1 MHTKIASEQ
10 FEWNAFDFHHD
21 VKKRFAWQEFEPG
34 PPALKTL
41 MQPYMQN
48 LFITADL
55 AWSSKYKLNEYNVNP
70 IM

>member
-1 MHTKIASEQ
+1 MITKFVRGQ

-21 VKKRFAWQEFEPG
+21 VKKIFARQEFEPG
-34 PPALKTL
+34 PPALKIL